1 MTIQAVSAEF
11 LVLVAQVNEVQLPK
25 ILTDLANSAGNVRGV
40 ATLTADVVLRVANA
54 RKLHLRFRAGKY
66 EADERERGDIT
77 ALCDWLQAAHVLL
90 HGGEIKPVKWQ
101 DSLFCLATNPQL
113 PKGQTALPVDA
124 YGQITRQIRA
134 GAEG

>member
-1 MTIQAVSAEF
+1 MTCQAVSAEF
-11 LVLVAQVNEVQLPK
+11 LVLVCEVNEKRLPA
-25 ILTDLANSAGNVRGV
+25 ILTDLARSAGNARGV
-40 ATLTADVVLRVANA
+40 ATLTVDVVRRVANA

-66 EADERERGDIT
+66 EADEHERGDVA

-113 PKGQTALPVDA
+113 PKGQTALPIDA

-134 GAEG
+134 GAEA